1 MTEESAKPI
10 APRKKE
16 FTIIRDTREQNGYTF
31 TPYDTGKWKCLGH
44 IDKKLETGDYSIVGL
59 EDHLCI
65 ERKAS
70 TGEMAVNFGKDKAR
84 FMEEIDR
91 MRYYEHKY
99 LVLEFSFNDL
109 LDFPKGSNIPAKTIP
124 FLRVTGNYMIREIT
138 ELQVRHGIQVV
149 FAGDRLGGY
158 NYTNALLRRITDLYS
173 E

>member
-1 MTEESAKPI
+1 MTV
-10 APRKKE
+10 RKQE
-16 FTIIRDTREQNGYTF
+16 FTIIRDSREQNGYTF
-31 TPYDTGKWKCLGH
+31 EPYDNGKWKCTGC
-44 IDKKLETGDYSIVGL
+44 IEKKLETGDYTLEGL

-70 TGEMAVNFGKDKAR
+70 TGEMAVNFGKDKTR

-109 LDFPKGSNIPAKTIP
+109 LRFPEGSNIPVRTIP
-124 FLRVTGNYMIREIT
+124 HLRVTGNYMIRELL
-138 ELQVRHGIQVV
+138 ELQVRHGIHVV
-149 FAGDRLGGY
+149 FAGDRSGGY
-158 NYTNALLRRITDLYS
+158 HYVNALLRRVTDLYS